1 MNSRCNDTKRSKPYF
16 EMVALASFWWAGLRK
31 NMVLVDKHPLEF
43 MYDGSGIHI
52 NDIVSRTVRI

>member
-1 MNSRCNDTKRSKPYF
+1 
-16 EMVALASFWWAGLRK
+16 MVALASFWWAGLRK